1 MISSCP
7 RASWDDGHWIR
18 DSWRS
23 YSPKIG
29 RLCFKGTPTRTSQH
43 SERARSAGHTGL
55 KWEHLASTQ
64 PLTPGHLMGLTR
76 AGYLG
81 NLTFPASAET
91 IDPRHIEDTDQDSD
105 SLSLEIFRTKQTPSL
120 LGVSLGLGFLYP
132 GLVFW

>member
-1 MISSCP
+1 MDKGQLEELQSEDRQAVLQGDTHQNLSALGKGPVSC
-7 RASWDDGHWIR
+7 
-18 DSWRS
+18 
-23 YSPKIG
+23 
-29 RLCFKGTPTRTSQH
+29 
-43 SERARSAGHTGL
+43 HTGL

-105 SLSLEIFRTKQTPSL
+105 SLSLEIFRTKQTDPFPS
-120 LGVSLGLGFLYP
+120 GCEFGLGFPVSWP
-132 GLVFW
+132 GFLVMANVR